1 MASWGEQ
8 MFKGVPFIGQ
18 MGNETL
24 SLFDLIGKGILGLTT
39 GQNATGTPEEQQ
51 MVQGVLG
58 EATKSTSQEEYDYYK
73 NTGGAGSFSE
83 FLNQPKVPAET
94 IPQAINVMRR
104 PDDTVQN
111 LGIGTKGLDTPAE
124 NKFLQDQMLQY
135 GAGNVNP
142 FQRGEALSSLN
153 VSDQARSEIA
163 TFLPQMSVD
172 QQEVFLQGV
181 RDGKVSEYE
190 LENQSRLRRR
200 GY

>member
-1 MASWGEQ
+1 MAFGLEQ
-8 MFKGVPFIGQ
+8 
-18 MGNETL
+18 
-24 SLFDLIGKGILGLTT
+24 SLGGLMDLIGKGIISLTT
-39 GQNATGTPEEQQ
+39 GQNATGSPEEQQ
-51 MVQGVLG
+51 MVQGILG
-58 EATKSTSQEEYDYYK
+58 GNPQ
-73 NTGGAGSFSE
+73 
-83 FLNQPKVPAET
+83 NQQANPHVNEP

-104 PDDTVQN
+104 PEEQQN
-111 LGIGTKGLDTPAE
+111 LGLGGGTAATATP
-124 NKFLQDQMLQY
+124 NLQDQMLQY

>member
-18 MGNETL
+18 MGNETV
-24 SLFDLIGKGILGLTT
+24 SLFDLIGKGIIGLTT
-39 GQNATGTPEEQQ
+39 GANATGTPEEQK
-51 MVQGVLG
+51 MVQGIL
-58 EATKSTSQEEYDYYK
+58 S
-73 NTGGAGSFSE
+73 GGSPQAQANPHINE
-83 FLNQPKVPAET
+83 P
-94 IPQAINVMRR
+94 IPQAINVMRST
-104 PDDTVQN
+104 PQEQTN
-111 LGIGTKGLDTPAE
+111 LGLGGVTPQPS
-124 NKFLQDQMLQY
+124 NLQDQMLQY

-142 FQRGEALSSLN
+142 MQDVSRGAALSSLN
-153 VSDQARSEIA
+153 VSDQARNEIA

-190 LENQSRLRRR
+190 LENQKRLRQ

>member
-83 FLNQPKVPAET
+83 FINQPKVPAET

-104 PDDTVQN
+104 PEDTIQN
-111 LGIGTKGLDTPAE
+111 LGIGGEIPTTATP
-124 NKFLQDQMLQY
+124 NLQDQMLQY

-163 TFLPQMSVD
+163 TFLPQMSID